1 MSLYGLLLLNL
12 GVLGLFGFLSY
23 FLHKYADA
31 WYLRANRTKNIFNGF
46 YEKFILLEIK
56 LPREVNKS
64 PQAMEFVIDAFY
76 QMAGNPKPT
85 EAEKYKKL
93 SLYGKY
99 EKDKIYRDDAYH
111 QGQMRLW
118 MTMEIESR
126 GGELHFYIG
135 TQKRYKDIISSY
147 IFSQYP
153 GIEVSEAEDYTTKIR
168 PVVHGG
174 EYEPWTSEAELRGK
188 DYLPI
193 KTYVDYGLDK
203 DPKDEFKID
212 PMIPLLESMANI
224 KEDEHVWYQVLVR
237 ASQEK
242 KGKDWKKEGQDRID
256 KILGIKRA
264 KEDDKDKKIEKG
276 DITEQS
282 KDVTKLP
289 PKEKNELEL
298 IDRNLSKL
306 GFDTIVRMIY
316 LAPKDSLRQE
326 GDQIIRNAMKSFNN
340 EQFNTIKM
348 NNQNT
353 TNAFLDYPDRR
364 REKNKKAGRFALYCM
379 RNPMLVSTS
388 MDPRPFMEVWKKWK
402 KIGFKSAKETLFED
416 FPKYFTNINDKE
428 LDMGFSFVMNS
439 EELATIFHFP
449 SRAFT
454 APKFARVESVKSE
467 PPANLPI

>member
-12 GVLGLFGFLSY
+12 GIVALFGSITY
-23 FLHKYADA
+23 YLHGYVDS
-31 WYLRANRTKNIFNGF
+31 WYLRANRTKNIFNSF
-46 YEKFILLEIK
+46 YEKFILLEVK

-76 QMAGNPKPT
+76 QMAGNPRPPKPDDL
-85 EAEKYKKL
+85 KKL
-93 SLYGKY
+93 GYFAR
-99 EKDKIYRDDAYH
+99 KDKEKMYRDDAYD

-174 EYEPWTSEAELRGK
+174 EYEPWTSEAELNGK

-193 KTYVDYGLDK
+193 KTYVDYGMDK

-224 KEDEHVWYQVLVR
+224 KEDEHVWYQVLIR
-237 ASQEK
+237 ASQDK
-242 KGKDWKKEGQDRID
+242 IGKDGKPKNWKKEGRDRID
-256 KILGIKRA
+256 KILGIKRVEGNEEEIA
-264 KEDDKDKKIEKG
+264 
-276 DITEQS
+276 EQS

-298 IDRNLSKL
+298 IDRNISKL
-306 GFDTIVRMIY
+306 GFDTIIRMIY

-326 GDQIIRNAMKSFNN
+326 GDQIIRNALKSFNN
-340 EQFNTIKM
+340 EQFNTLRM
-348 NNQNT
+348 RNQNT
-353 TNAFLDYPDRR
+353 TNAFLDFPDKRI
-364 REKNKKAGRFALYCM
+364 EKNKKAGRFALYCM
-379 RNPMLVSTS
+379 RNPMLVATS
-388 MDPRPFMEVWKKWK
+388 QDTSPFKGLKKKWTK
-402 KIGFKSAKETLFED
+402 FGYRQARDYLKEDLVD
-416 FPKYFTNINDKE
+416 YFTKLDDKE

-439 EELATIFHFP
+439 EELATIYHFP